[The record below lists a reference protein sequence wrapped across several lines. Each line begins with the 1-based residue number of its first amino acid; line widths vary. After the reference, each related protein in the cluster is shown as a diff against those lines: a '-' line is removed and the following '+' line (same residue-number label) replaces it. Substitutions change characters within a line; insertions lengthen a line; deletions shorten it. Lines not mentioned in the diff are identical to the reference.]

1 MVINGNNPIYKKENS
16 MIHVFNEEAPSLE
29 RAQELV
35 GGLVEMVRSPTDP
48 EIQILVNEE
57 GLLRGLPFNEEASRL
72 CDTGIVGDAI
82 ILKGEAKWT

>member
-1 MVINGNNPIYKKENS
+1 
-16 MIHVFNEEAPSLE
+16 MIHVFETKAPSLD

-57 GLLRGLPFNEEASRL
+57 GLLINLPFNHEASKL
-72 CDTGIVGDAI
+72 CETGIMGDAI
-82 ILKGEAKWT
+82 ILKGDARWT